1 MKTFKSDTAIFYNK
15 DCGKYGVL
23 TLEKA
28 YILDDKQLYHWT
40 QVGIWSQKQRKFK
53 TYTEYKT
60 VARRWAKEIVTKG
73 IVEVRADMVNNESG
87 LLPEPLE
94 FVN

>member
-1 MKTFKSDTAIFYNK
+1 METFKSNTAIFYNE

-23 TLEKA
+23 KLEKA
-28 YILDDKQLYHWT
+28 IVLNDKQLYHWT
-40 QVGIWSQKQRKFK
+40 QKAIGQK
-53 TYTEYKT
+53 TYTPYKA
-60 VARRWAKEIVTKG
+60 VARRWAKSIVDSG
-73 IVEVRADMVNNESG
+73 ILETRADIVDNSRG